1 MGFTRYIGT
10 LQLKYLIMFRM
21 GQLHMKLSAN
31 RNAAAGD
38 LELLN
43 SKLQS
48 NITISQTMKNEIYI
62 RLPQVLRRI
71 LKEGNHI
78 CFYEINEPKKVPE
91 EMLPL
96 VLEGHIF
103 IIDGKIYMVFE
114 DGREYLEFKM
124 KLN

>member
-48 NITISQTMKNEIYI
+48 NITISQTMKNEIYV

-78 CFYEINEPKKVPE
+78 FVCCKKLAFNSSSSILEPSLIIN
-91 EMLPL
+91 
-96 VLEGHIF
+96 
-103 IIDGKIYMVFE
+103 
-114 DGREYLEFKM
+114 
-124 KLN
+124 